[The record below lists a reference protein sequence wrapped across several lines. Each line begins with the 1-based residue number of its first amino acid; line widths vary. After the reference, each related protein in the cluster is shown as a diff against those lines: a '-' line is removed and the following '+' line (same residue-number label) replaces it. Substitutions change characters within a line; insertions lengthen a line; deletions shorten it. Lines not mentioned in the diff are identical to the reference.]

1 MMTSLKRFLIGRPLK
16 SDQLGEQ
23 KLNKTKALAILSSDA
38 LSSVAYGPEQ
48 ILLVLITI
56 SAAAF
61 WYSIP
66 IAVGVLVLLL
76 ALILSYRQIIYAYP
90 HGGGAYVVSKEN
102 LGKYPG
108 LVAGGSLLVDYILT
122 VAVSVSAGTDA
133 ITSAFPGLHS
143 YNVLIAILFVL
154 LITTLNLRG
163 VTESASFLA
172 YPVYLFVLAL
182 FILIGLGLFN
192 IMTGNVSAELH
203 TPIGTPIAGVSLF
216 LLLRAFSSGSS
227 ALTGVEAISNAIPNF
242 KAPAPNNAA
251 KTLAAMGI
259 LLAVLFSGIVVL
271 AYYYGTVPLE
281 EVTVVS
287 QIAEQVF
294 GRNFMYFFVQGTTA
308 LILILAAN
316 TGYSAFPLLA
326 VNLAKDKYIPRMF
339 TVRGDRLGYSNG
351 ILILGLF
358 SILLIIAFEGRTEH
372 LIPLYAVGVFI
383 PFTLSQTGMM
393 IKWIRQKPQGW
404 VTKLIIN
411 TTGALISFI
420 VTIMFFLTKF
430 SQVWPVLVFLPLI
443 ILLFY
448 RIHKHYEAVA
458 DQLRLST
465 CEEPPL
471 AIEGNVI
478 ILPVAGI
485 THVVENSLRYAQ
497 SMSADQIIAVHVP
510 FEREDESIFEEKW
523 KKFHPEIRLVTLY
536 SPYRSIIQ
544 PLTKFIDTVQRKAGE
559 SNYQVT
565 VIVPQFIPKKGWHNI
580 LHNQSSLLLRA
591 HLLYRRDVIITTV
604 PYHLKK

>member
-1 MMTSLKRFLIGRPLK
+1 MSSLKRFLIGRPLK

-66 IAVGVLVLLL
+66 IAAGVLVLLV
-76 ALILSYRQIIYAYP
+76 ALILSYRQIIFAYP

-108 LVAGGSLLVDYILT
+108 LIAGGSLLVDYILT

-133 ITSAFPGLHS
+133 ITSAFPSLHP
-143 YNVLIAILFVL
+143 YNVPIAIIFVL
-154 LITTLNLRG
+154 FITTLNLRG

-182 FILIGLGLFN
+182 FIMIGLGLFK
-192 IMTGNVSAELH
+192 ILTGSVPADLH
-203 TPIGTPIAGVSLF
+203 TPIGTPVAGISLF

-242 KAPAPNNAA
+242 KEPAPNNAA
-251 KTLAAMGI
+251 KTLAAMGT
-259 LLAVLFSGIVVL
+259 LLAVLFTGIVFL
-271 AYYYGTVPLE
+271 AYYYGIAPRE
-281 EVTVVS
+281 EATVVS
-287 QIAEQVF
+287 IIAEEVF

-308 LILILAAN
+308 LILVLAAN

-326 VNLAKDKYIPRMF
+326 VNLAKDKFIPRMF

-351 ILILGLF
+351 ILMLGIF
-358 SILLIIAFEGRTEH
+358 SIILIIAFEGRTEH

-383 PFTLSQTGMM
+383 PFTLSQSGMM
-393 IKWIRQKPQGW
+393 VKWVRQKPRGW
-404 VTKLIIN
+404 AVKFIIN
-411 TTGALISFI
+411 TAGALISFI
-420 VTIMFFLTKF
+420 VTMMFFLTKF
-430 SQVWPVLVFLPLI
+430 TQVWPVLIFLPLI
-443 ILLFY
+443 ILLFH
-448 RIHKHYEAVA
+448 RIHKHYESVA
-458 DQLRLST
+458 DQLRIST

-485 THVVENSLRYAQ
+485 THVVENSLRYAK
-497 SMSADQIIAVHVP
+497 SLGTEQIIAVHVP
-510 FEREDESIFEEKW
+510 FEREDEAVFEEKW

-536 SPYRSIIQ
+536 SPYRSITQ
-544 PLTKFIDTVQRKAGE
+544 PLTKFIDTVQRKASE

-565 VIVPQFIPKKGWHNI
+565 VVVPQFIPKKGWHNI

-591 HLLYRRDVIITTV
+591 HLLYRRNVIITTV

>member
-1 MMTSLKRFLIGRPLK
+1 MMSSVKRFLIGRPLK
-16 SDQLGEQ
+16 SEQLGEQ
-23 KLNKTKALAILSSDA
+23 KLSKTKALAILSSDA

-48 ILLVLITI
+48 ILLVLVTI

-66 IAVGVLVLLL
+66 IAAGVLVLLL
-76 ALILSYRQIIYAYP
+76 ALILSYRQIIFAYP

-133 ITSAFPGLHS
+133 ITSAFPSLHP
-143 YNVLIAILFVL
+143 YNVPIAILFVL

-182 FILIGLGLFN
+182 FIMIGLGLFN
-192 IMTGNVSAELH
+192 VLTGRVPAELH
-203 TPIGTPIAGVSLF
+203 TALGTPVAGVSLF

-259 LLAVLFSGIVVL
+259 LLALLFSGIVFL
-271 AYYYGTVPLE
+271 AYYYGIAPRE
-281 EVTVVS
+281 KVTVVS
-287 QIAEQVF
+287 DLAEHVF
-294 GRNFMYFFVQGTTA
+294 GRNFMYYFVQGTTA
-308 LILILAAN
+308 LILVLAAN

-326 VNLAKDKYIPRMF
+326 VNLAKDKFIPRMF

-351 ILILGLF
+351 IVSLGVL
-358 SILLIIAFEGRTEH
+358 SIILIIAFKGRTEH

-383 PFTLSQTGMM
+383 PFTLSQTGM
-393 IKWIRQKPQGW
+393 IVKWLRHKPEGW
-404 VTKLIIN
+404 LPKLIIN
-411 TTGALISFI
+411 AVGALISFI

-430 SQVWPVLVFLPLI
+430 PQVWPVLVFLPLI
-443 ILLFY
+443 ILFFY
-448 RIHKHYEAVA
+448 RIYKHYESVA
-458 DQLRLST
+458 DQLRITT
-465 CEEPPL
+465 CGEPPL
-471 AIEGNVI
+471 AIEGNII

-485 THVVENSLRYAQ
+485 THVVENSLRYAK
-497 SMSADQIIAVHVP
+497 SLGAEQIIAVHVP
-510 FEREDESIFEEKW
+510 FEREDDAVFEEKW
-523 KKFHPEIRLVTLY
+523 KKFHPEVRLVTLY
-536 SPYRSIIQ
+536 SPYRSIIH
-544 PLTKFIDTVQRKAGE
+544 PLTKFIDTVQRKASE

-580 LHNQSSLLLRA
+580 LHNQSSLLIRA
-591 HLLYRRDVIITTV
+591 HLLYRRNVIITTV

>member
-1 MMTSLKRFLIGRPLK
+1 MSSVKRFLIGRPLK

-48 ILLVLITI
+48 ILLVLVTL

-66 IAVGVLVLLL
+66 IAAGVLVLLL
-76 ALILSYRQIIYAYP
+76 ALILSYRQIIFAYP

-133 ITSAFPGLHS
+133 ITSAFPSLHP

-154 LITTLNLRG
+154 IITTLNLRG

-182 FILIGLGLFN
+182 FVLIGVGVFRVL
-192 IMTGNVSAELH
+192 TGSVPADLH
-203 TPIGTPIAGVSLF
+203 TPIGTPVAGISLF
-216 LLLRAFSSGSS
+216 LLLKAFSSGSS

-251 KTLAAMGI
+251 KTLAAMGT
-259 LLAVLFSGIVVL
+259 LLAVLFTGIVFM
-271 AYYYGTVPLE
+271 AYYYGVTPRE
-281 EVTVVS
+281 DATVVS
-287 QIAEQVF
+287 IIAEQVF
-294 GRNFMYFFVQGTTA
+294 GRNFMYYFVQGTTA
-308 LILILAAN
+308 LILVLAAN

-326 VNLAKDKYIPRMF
+326 VNLAKDKFIPRMF

-351 ILILGLF
+351 ILILGLL

-383 PFTLSQTGMM
+383 PFTLSQSGMM
-393 IKWIRQKPQGW
+393 VKWIRQKPQGW
-404 VTKLIIN
+404 ITKFIIN
-411 TTGALISFI
+411 TAGALISFI
-420 VTIMFFLTKF
+420 VTMMFFLTKF
-430 SQVWPVLVFLPLI
+430 PQVWPVLVFLPLI
-443 ILLFY
+443 ILLFH

-458 DQLRLST
+458 DQLRIST

-471 AIEGNVI
+471 AIEGNII

-485 THVVENSLRYAQ
+485 THVVENSLRYAK
-497 SMSADQIIAVHVP
+497 SLGAEQIIAVHVP
-510 FEREDESIFEEKW
+510 FEREDDAIFEEKW
-523 KKFHPEIRLVTLY
+523 KNFHPEIRLVTLY

-559 SNYQVT
+559 SDYQVT
-565 VIVPQFIPKKGWHNI
+565 VVVPQFIPKKGWHNI

-591 HLLYRRDVIITTV
+591 HLLYRRNVIITTV